1 MIKIKNKIII
11 SAFIL
16 TIAGLL
22 TRVLGFVHRIFMTN
36 IVGAEGMGLYQLV
49 FPVYS
54 LAWAITCAG
63 FTTAVSKLSAA
74 AKAKKDYAS
83 MRSYM
88 VFAVLI
94 TGALSIALSIGLYF
108 SAELIANYIFNE
120 PRIELGLRTL
130 SFAIPF
136 MAMGSSLRGYFFGI
150 QEAKVPA
157 ISQII
162 EQIIRMFSI
171 YVISLVYLGGLER
184 AVAVAVL
191 GIAAGELVSFL
202 YVFFAYK
209 DKSKSKKKIKAKN
222 NKIILTTLLAMA
234 IPLGLSRI
242 VNSLLSTVENIL
254 IPRRLGLY
262 GIENAIEEFGKLTGM
277 AMPLIMFPSAVLM
290 ALSISLVP
298 AISSSAELEDYKG
311 INEAVKKT
319 ILFSMVIGIGAG
331 AGFIL
336 FGDTLGKLVYNYD
349 LSHILQP
356 VGFII
361 PFLYTNMLL
370 MGILNGLGLQGF
382 IFKNSLLYS
391 IIAICGVYFLIPYI
405 GILGYIL
412 AIGTASLL
420 IFCLYIYKIHKI
432 AKLKIDVLNWFI
444 KPVFAIFVAV
454 GILGFVEGFIL
465 EVLVFGVVYLGLV
478 YGFLRKQL
486 FR

>member
-94 TGALSIALSIGLYF
+94 TGALSITLSIGLYF
-108 SAELIANYIFNE
+108 SAELIADYIFNE

-234 IPLGLSRI
+234 IPL
-242 VNSLLSTVENIL
+242 
-254 IPRRLGLY
+254 
-262 GIENAIEEFGKLTGM
+262 
-277 AMPLIMFPSAVLM
+277 
-290 ALSISLVP
+290 
-298 AISSSAELEDYKG
+298 
-311 INEAVKKT
+311 
-319 ILFSMVIGIGAG
+319 
-331 AGFIL
+331 
-336 FGDTLGKLVYNYD
+336 
-349 LSHILQP
+349 
-356 VGFII
+356 
-361 PFLYTNMLL
+361 
-370 MGILNGLGLQGF
+370 
-382 IFKNSLLYS
+382 
-391 IIAICGVYFLIPYI
+391 
-405 GILGYIL
+405 
-412 AIGTASLL
+412 
-420 IFCLYIYKIHKI
+420 
-432 AKLKIDVLNWFI
+432 
-444 KPVFAIFVAV
+444 
-454 GILGFVEGFIL
+454 
-465 EVLVFGVVYLGLV
+465 
-478 YGFLRKQL
+478 
-486 FR
+486 